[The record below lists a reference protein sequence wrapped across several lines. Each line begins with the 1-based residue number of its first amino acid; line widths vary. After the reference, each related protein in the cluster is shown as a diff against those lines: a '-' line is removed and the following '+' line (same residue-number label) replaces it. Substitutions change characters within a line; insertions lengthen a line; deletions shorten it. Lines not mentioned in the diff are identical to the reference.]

1 MTTNGY
7 NNGNGRSARGHAAGH
22 AANDE
27 DFTGFTYELE
37 EPITVKGFSVTYDRK
52 FNTGN
57 FESLN
62 PAITIWVKSVAAEGE
77 AFDLHHAK
85 ERVRRMAREN
95 VRAQLLRLQGNPEVV
110 FLGLQPPLAGS
121 ADPIFI
127 RTVSVSLVQKV
138 NLGDYN
144 SITPGYTDWAD
155 VRHVA
160 HSPGELHM
168 ALDRMW
174 QSLWANAEDE
184 ISRAQGNGGTGGFF
198 GLPTIS
204 VEDLTTPASAAD
216 AGRRPVPPV
225 PQANGPQAV
234 GHFNKP
240 NSVGSPNPG
249 GPPLT
254 DRVPTAHGRRAHGR
268 RT

>member
-1 MTTNGY
+1 MTTNGHS
-7 NNGNGRSARGHAAGH
+7 NGNGRPGSGRSASGQTAGH
-22 AANDE
+22 SADDD

-110 FLGLQPPLAGS
+110 FLGLQPPPAGG
-121 ADPIFI
+121 ADPIFV
-127 RTVSVSLVQKV
+127 RTVSVSLVHKV

-174 QSLWANAEDE
+174 QSLWANVEDE
-184 ISRAQGNGGTGGFF
+184 ISRARGNGGTGGFF
-198 GLPTIS
+198 GLPTIP
-204 VEDLTTPASAAD
+204 VEDLTAASTGSAQVVSPANGRFDKPNPVAPLS
-216 AGRRPVPPV
+216 AGRVP
-225 PQANGPQAV
+225 AV
-234 GHFNKP
+234 N
-240 NSVGSPNPG
+240 
-249 GPPLT
+249 
-254 DRVPTAHGRRAHGR
+254 RRR
-268 RT
+268 S

>member
-1 MTTNGY
+1 MTNNGY
-7 NNGNGRSARGHAAGH
+7 NNGHV
-22 AANDE
+22 AND
-27 DFTGFTYELE
+27 DDYTGFTYELE
-37 EPITVKGFSVTYDRK
+37 EPIAVKGFSVTYDRK

-62 PAITIWVKSVAAEGE
+62 PAITIWVKSAVPEGE

-110 FLGLQPPLAGS
+110 FLGLQPPLTGDP
-121 ADPIFI
+121 DPIFV
-127 RTVSVSLVQKV
+127 RTVSVSLTYKV

-144 SITPGYTDWAD
+144 SITPGYTDWHD

-174 QSLWANAEDE
+174 QSLWANVEDE
-184 ISRAQGNGGTGGFF
+184 ISRAQGKGGSGGFF
-198 GLPTIS
+198 GLPAIA
-204 VEDLTTPASAAD
+204 VEDLTHSGRLANERPANERPPVRGIVVPAIQTASARPIN
-216 AGRRPVPPV
+216 GRRI
-225 PQANGPQAV
+225 
-234 GHFNKP
+234 
-240 NSVGSPNPG
+240 
-249 GPPLT
+249 
-254 DRVPTAHGRRAHGR
+254 
-268 RT
+268 

>member
-1 MTTNGY
+1 MTNNGY
-7 NNGNGRSARGHAAGH
+7 NNGHT
-22 AANDE
+22 AND

-37 EPITVKGFSVTYDRK
+37 EPIAVKGFSVTYDRK

-62 PAITIWVKSVAAEGE
+62 PAITIWVKSAVPEGE

-110 FLGLQPPLAGS
+110 FLGLQPPLSGDP
-121 ADPIFI
+121 DPIFM
-127 RTVSVSLVQKV
+127 RTVSVSLTYKV

-144 SITPGYTDWAD
+144 SITPGYTDWHD

-174 QSLWANAEDE
+174 QSLWANVEDE
-184 ISRAQGNGGTGGFF
+184 ISRAQGKGGSGGFF
-198 GLPTIS
+198 GLPAIA
-204 VEDLTTPASAAD
+204 VEDLTGSSKESANGHGLVVPAMPSASAHPGN
-216 AGRRPVPPV
+216 GR
-225 PQANGPQAV
+225 
-234 GHFNKP
+234 HI
-240 NSVGSPNPG
+240 
-249 GPPLT
+249 
-254 DRVPTAHGRRAHGR
+254 
-268 RT
+268 